1 MKIHFTVKARG
12 TGRLASFTLVELLTV
27 MTIIAILAALTLAA
41 ANGVFNTGARARAR
55 GEVQAMSTALEG
67 YKTDNGIYPPV
78 AGLTTNTYSAS
89 DGSSSGGVYQQ
100 SSQLLY
106 QALSGQT
113 NYADVPVSTS
123 KSYMTF
129 KINQLGNSTAPAGT
143 TGNGSTYI
151 KDPWSYAYG
160 YSTGTV
166 PGAATTNYPYNG
178 NGFFDLWSTGGVT
191 LAKYS
196 ANNSLTNAWIANW
209 F

>member
-129 KINQLGNSTAPAGT
+129 
-143 TGNGSTYI
+143 
-151 KDPWSYAYG
+151 YG